1 MESLWASVCVL
12 GVRSE
17 DGKGCVCACLLTVSE
32 PIFFSLCMRVS
43 RLLYHYSHFMW
54 GKCTGRQFSFSAD
67 SWRIWFVLVR
77 VCVCS
82 RYDTR
87 GELLG
92 FLCAWRRNDT
102 RVCACRGEG
111 EALVNV
117 PERCSFADRLSLY
130 SPPPSHS
137 STQTHTETVKPHSN

>member
-1 MESLWASVCVL
+1 MESLWACVCVL

-32 PIFFSLCMRVS
+32 PIFFSLCMCVS

-54 GKCTGRQFSFSAD
+54 GKCTGRQFSVSAD

-77 VCVCS
+77 VHVCVHAMTQGGS
-82 RYDTR
+82 YLASSVPE
-87 GELLG
+87 GEMTPG
-92 FLCAWRRNDT
+92 YAH
-102 RVCACRGEG
+102 AEEEG

-117 PERCSFADRLSLY
+117 PERCSFADRLSLH
-130 SPPPSHS
+130 SPPSHS
-137 STQTHTETVKPHSN
+137 STHTDTHTQKP